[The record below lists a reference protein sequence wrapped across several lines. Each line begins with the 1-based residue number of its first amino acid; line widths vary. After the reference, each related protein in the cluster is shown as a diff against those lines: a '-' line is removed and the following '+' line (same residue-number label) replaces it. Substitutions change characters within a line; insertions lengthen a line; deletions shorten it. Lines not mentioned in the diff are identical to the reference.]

1 MSLKIFENQEFVNP
15 VELGKAIGIDTATV
29 RKWIA
34 EGWLPAVDM
43 RSPGTSRPRWRI
55 SEEGYEAFVKKR
67 SNTPPPTP
75 QRRRRNDAAD
85 LKRFFTEEELR
96 LSEPAPQRR
105 RRNVSDGL
113 EKFFPEMGPSN
124 R

>member
-15 VELGKAIGIDTATV
+15 VELGKAIDIDTATV

-55 SEEGYEAFVKKR
+55 SESDFEAFVKKR
-67 SNTPPPTP
+67 SNSNAPT
-75 QRRRRNDAAD
+75 
-85 LKRFFTEEELR
+85 
-96 LSEPAPQRR
+96 PAPQRR
-105 RRNVSDGL
+105 RRKVSDGL
-113 EKFFPEMGPSN
+113 EKFFPEMGPSSS
-124 R
+124 

>member
-67 SNTPPPTP
+67 SNTPPP
-75 QRRRRNDAAD
+75 
-85 LKRFFTEEELR
+85 
-96 LSEPAPQRR
+96 APRRR

-124 R
+124 G